1 MRGLLV
7 ISIGLL
13 GGTTVTRGA
22 DATAPVDD
30 SISAA
35 KRDFESLKAIRE
47 HALHPPGDRPRLS
60 LPEMQTSTPQ
70 PPVLPAEVEKAA
82 KAKRRSGN
90 WLIEEMEKG
99 AEDAKNKG
107 EGRRS
112 SKPAAQLE
120 TWLEKE
126 SAAEKRE
133 FNLVSEKKTPA
144 PEHEKSGVESV
155 SNPLAPFL
163 AGWMT
168 ARDYALLQPGTSSSA
183 NGGTPNLA
191 TLPGGTPAGEAGL
204 AVTRSGGEARSLFRG
219 PERSALTVGEPAAN
233 PYLPAMTEAAP
244 ALERFTPPTTVTL
257 NLPSAP
263 APASYAPLPPPVVPA
278 RIPDFVKPVGNE
290 RYFKPLK
297 RF

>member
-13 GGTTVTRGA
+13 GGLPVAMGA
-22 DATAPVDD
+22 EATAPADD

-35 KRDFESLKAIRE
+35 KRDFESLRTIRE
-47 HALHPPGDRPRLS
+47 NALHPSSDRPRLS
-60 LPEMQTSTPQ
+60 LPEIQTGAPQ
-70 PPVLPAEVEKAA
+70 PSVLPAETEKDA
-82 KAKRRSGN
+82 KAKRRSAN
-90 WLIEEMEKG
+90 WLIEAMEKG

-112 SKPAAQLE
+112 SKQTAELE

-126 SAAEKRE
+126 NAAEKRE
-133 FNLVSEKKTPA
+133 FNLVPEEKA
-144 PEHEKSGVESV
+144 PEAESAKKEVESV

-168 ARDYALLQPGTSSSA
+168 ARDYALLQPGTTSA
-183 NGGTPNLA
+183 PNSVASTLASPPGGAPTVGADLA
-191 TLPGGTPAGEAGL
+191 VALPGGE
-204 AVTRSGGEARSLFRG
+204 SRSLFRG
-219 PERSALTVGEPAAN
+219 PEKPALTVGEPAAN
-233 PYLPAMTEAAP
+233 PYLSAMTETAP
-244 ALERFTPPTTVTL
+244 SLERFTPPPTVTL

-263 APASYAPLPPPVVPA
+263 APASYAPLPPPVAPA
-278 RIPDFVKPVGNE
+278 RIPDFVKPVSDE